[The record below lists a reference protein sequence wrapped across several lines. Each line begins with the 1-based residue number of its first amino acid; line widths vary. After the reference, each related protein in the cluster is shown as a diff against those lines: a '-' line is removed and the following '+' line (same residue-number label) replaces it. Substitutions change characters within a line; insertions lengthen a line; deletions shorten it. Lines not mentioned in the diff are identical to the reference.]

1 MYKNVTVLC
10 LVLFSLFFTT
20 CKQKQSEQQKLQQP
34 AKIDKLLANYA
45 DVELKTDLNVLSD
58 NQKRI
63 IPLLFEAAQII
74 DELYWIQT
82 CEQKEKLLESIDNE
96 KIIKYFNINYGP
108 WDRLNGMEPFVDGI
122 GPKPDGAN
130 FYPPDM
136 TFQEFDELNDLEK
149 YSSYTLLRRN
159 EIGGLQTI
167 PYHKAYNDKLVKIA
181 ESMRK
186 AAELAEDD
194 GFKEYLNERA
204 DALLTDNYYESNIAW
219 MKMKDNIIDFIAGP
233 IEDMD
238 DRLYYTKASYQ
249 SMVLIRDI
257 ESSKKL
263 EKYSLLVPYLQ
274 KNLPVDE
281 KYKAELPGYLSDIMV
296 YDVIYC
302 SGNWNAG
309 SKKIAIT
316 LPRDGRVQLEVG
328 SRKLQFKNVMEAK
341 FEKILKPISELL
353 IDKDQKKYVKFDA
366 FFENTIFYEVG
377 SALGLRN
384 MVDKEGT
391 VRDGLKDQY
400 NVIEECKNDILSLFF
415 LTKLNEMGEMPESDL
430 MENYVT
436 YMADVFRS
444 VRFGISNDQ
453 GVANM
458 IRFYYFEEKGAFT
471 RNNKLGTYKI
481 DFEKM
486 KRAMLQLAEEIL
498 MIQGDG
504 NYDAAKKLV
513 DQKGYIRDE
522 LLDDLYR
529 IQKQRI
535 PKDIVFEQGLDV
547 LGLEN

>member
-1 MYKNVTVLC
+1 MYKNVAVLC
-10 LVLFSLFFTT
+10 LILFTLVFTT
-20 CKQKQSEQQKLQQP
+20 CNNEQDGQQKSQKQE
-34 AKIDKLLANYA
+34 KIDKFLANYA
-45 DVELKTDLNVLSD
+45 EVKLKTDLSVLSD
-58 NQKRI
+58 NQKSM
-63 IPLLFEAAQII
+63 IPLLFDAAQMI

-82 CEQKEKLLESIDNE
+82 YGQKDKLLESIDNE
-96 KIIKYFNINYGP
+96 KVLKYVHINYGP

-122 GPKPDGAN
+122 GTKPDGAN

-136 TFQEFDELNDLEK
+136 SFQEFDELNDLEK

-159 EIGGLQTI
+159 EIGGLHTI
-167 PYHKAYNDKLVKIA
+167 PYHKAYNSKLVKIA
-181 ESMRK
+181 ELMK
-186 AAELAEDD
+186 NAAQLSEDE
-194 GFKEYLNERA
+194 GFKNYLNIRA
-204 DALLTDNYYESNIAW
+204 DALLTDNYYDSNIAW
-219 MKMKDNIIDFIAGP
+219 MKMKDNVIDFIVGP

-238 DRLYYTKASYQ
+238 DRLYFTKTSYQ
-249 SMVLIRDI
+249 SMVLIRDL

-263 EKYSLLVPYLQ
+263 ERYSLLVPYLQ

-281 KYKAELPGYLSDIMV
+281 KYRAELPGYLSDIMV

-377 SALGLRN
+377 SALGLNN
-384 MVDKEGT
+384 MVDQEGT

-400 NVIEECKNDILSLFF
+400 NIIEECKNDILSLFF
-415 LTKLNEMGEMPESDL
+415 LTKLNEMGEMQESDL

-471 RNNKLGTYKI
+471 RDNKLGTYKI
-481 DFEKM
+481 DYQKM
-486 KRAMLQLAEEIL
+486 NKAMLQLAEEIL

-504 NYDAAKKLV
+504 NYEAAKKLV

-522 LLDDLYR
+522 LLNDLYR
-529 IQKQRI
+529 IQKQQI
-535 PKDIVFEQGLDV
+535 PKDVVFEQGLDV
-547 LGLEN
+547 LGIEK